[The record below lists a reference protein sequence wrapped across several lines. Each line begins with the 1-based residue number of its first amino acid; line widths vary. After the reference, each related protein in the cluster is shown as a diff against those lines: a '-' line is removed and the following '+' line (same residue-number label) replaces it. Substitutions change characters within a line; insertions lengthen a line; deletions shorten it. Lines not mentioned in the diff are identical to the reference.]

1 MTIQLTPEAGV
12 PMSADLKDLDLAER
26 AHASAVTTALLIEHG
41 LEVEPTKAD
50 EGVAAAL
57 AISYVKD
64 EASKKKVSKA
74 VAKAERRNEAPP
86 LRPASLVL
94 VNNILQEFGHR
105 VADEAVQ
112 IRHLVTNKLIEETE
126 NPDPRVR
133 IRALELLGKVSDVG
147 LFTEKTEIT
156 ITHQTTDDLKD
167 RLRRK
172 LTKLVNPEPEN
183 VEDAVIIDGDEID
196 LDAELGLKD
205 VDEDEGAENNA
216 ENEVEDQQ
224 IYDDEI
230 EPQAPL
236 PEKAD
241 KDMEAAMKEALE
253 DDLVQ
258 ENDPKWGQ

>member
-64 EASKKKVSKA
+64 EESKKKVSKA

-183 VEDAVIIDGDEID
+183 VEDAVIINGDEID

-205 VDEDEGAENNA
+205 VDAENSAENSA

-224 IYDDEI
+224 TYDDEI
-230 EPQAPL
+230 EPQAPM